1 MATEWYYTTD
11 KRQMGPVSWKDLVE
25 LAEGGILKPQDLVW
39 TEGMDD
45 WVKAINQKGLF
56 ADSSAEEGVSAGKK
70 SSYSQPKPP
79 PGRRTRRADDD
90 EEEDEEDDREAK
102 RKARKREE
110 ARAKTSVGIKV
121 GLILAAV
128 VFVLLSL
135 ACGGSVL
142 LWLSLRGGGGGDGPR
157 RETYTIF
164 NLNQNGQN
172 IKHFNFKKGQHVVIT
187 ATNQLSRQDTDVDL
201 RVFRGNDAMPFAF
214 DDRLPHQD
222 RNCRVEFAVPANDSY
237 RVLVVNLGPGMA
249 NRCDVAIDV
258 R

>member
-1 MATEWYYTTD
+1 MATEWFYTTN
-11 KRQMGPVSWKDLVE
+11 KQQMGPVSWKELLELVE
-25 LAEGGILKPQDLVW
+25 VGILKPHDLVW

-56 ADSSAEEGVSAGKK
+56 ADTSAEEGVSAGKK
-70 SSYSQPKPP
+70 SAYSQAKPP

-121 GLILAAV
+121 GLILAGV
-128 VFVLLSL
+128 VCVLLVM

-142 LWLSLRGGGGGDGPR
+142 LWLSLRGGGGDGPR
-157 RETYTIF
+157 RETYTIV

-172 IKHFNFKKGQHVVIT
+172 IRHFNFKQGQRVVVT
-187 ATNQLSRQDTDVDL
+187 ATNQLSRPDTDVDL
-201 RVFRGNDAMPFAF
+201 LIFQGNDANPFAF
-214 DDRLPHQD
+214 DKDLPQRN
-222 RNCRVEFAVPANDSY
+222 RNCRVEFVAPANDSY
-237 RVLVVNLGPGMA
+237 RVIVVNLGPGMA

>member
-11 KRQMGPVSWKDLVE
+11 KMRMGPVSWRDLVE
-25 LAEGGILKPQDLVW
+25 LAEGGILKPHDLVW

-45 WVKAINQKGLF
+45 WVKAISQKGLF
-56 ADSSAEEGVSAGKK
+56 ADSGTEEAVSAGKK
-70 SSYSQPKPP
+70 SSYTQAKPP

-90 EEEDEEDDREAK
+90 EEDEEDDREAK

-142 LWLSLRGGGGGDGPR
+142 LWLSLRGGDGPR

-172 IKHFNFKKGQHVVIT
+172 IRRFNFKQGQHVVIT
-187 ATNQLSRQDTDVDL
+187 ATNQLSRPDTDVDL
-201 RVFRGNDAMPFAF
+201 RIFRGNDAMPFAF
-214 DDRLPHQD
+214 DNQRPHQD
-222 RNCRVEFAVPANDSY
+222 PNCRVEFVVPANDSY